1 MGVEGRGR
9 PQQAAPSSER
19 GPSML
24 PAQPPLRE
32 QKALWTFKA
41 RHWAGGQRRRA
52 AEMATGLVAGMAS
65 DWKLSPSISQW

>member
-1 MGVEGRGR
+1 MGVGGRGK

-24 PAQPPLRE
+24 PAQPLLWE

-41 RHWAGGQRRRA
+41 KALGGRPAWAA
-52 AEMATGLVAGMAS
+52 AAMATGLVAGMAG
-65 DWKLSPSISQW
+65 DWKLSPSISQR